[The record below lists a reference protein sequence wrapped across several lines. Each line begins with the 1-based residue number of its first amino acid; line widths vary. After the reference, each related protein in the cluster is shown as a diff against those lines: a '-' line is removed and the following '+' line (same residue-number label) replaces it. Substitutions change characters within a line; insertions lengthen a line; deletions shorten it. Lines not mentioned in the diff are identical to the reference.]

1 MVAPESLSHRAAS
14 GSSPIQ
20 KMKNNLICFG
30 TGLRI
35 QGVLECSAVTAAG
48 HRVESAA
55 DPLTQQLCEVLFKL
69 DFDFWGQGSDYRQN
83 DVQSKLCHL
92 KHICFLTEHIRHVL
106 FLWFL
111 NKIQSQKENPCVI
124 INIIWSVS
132 HPP

>member
-1 MVAPESLSHRAAS
+1 M
-14 GSSPIQ
+14 
-20 KMKNNLICFG
+20 
-30 TGLRI
+30 
-35 QGVLECSAVTAAG
+35 TAAG

-69 DFDFWGQGSDYRQN
+69 GFDFWGLGSDYRQN

-92 KHICFLTEHIRHVL
+92 EHVCFLSDHIRRVL

-111 NKIQSQKENPCVI
+111 NEIQSQRENSCVI
-124 INIIWSVS
+124 INIVCSVS